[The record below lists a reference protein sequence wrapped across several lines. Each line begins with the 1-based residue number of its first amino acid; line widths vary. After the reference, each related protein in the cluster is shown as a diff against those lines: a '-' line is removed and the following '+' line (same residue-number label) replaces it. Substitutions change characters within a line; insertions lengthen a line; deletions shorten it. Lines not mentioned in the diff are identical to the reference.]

1 MVESTTIIRKPAQRI
16 KSDSQRAL
24 SGRVIAMMC
33 MPALVRLAVALIVVS
48 FGWGVVGVGC
58 LFFAM

>member
-1 MVESTTIIRKPAQRI
+1 
-16 KSDSQRAL
+16 
-24 SGRVIAMMC
+24 